1 MPNPA
6 YSGTAYFSRIP
17 PDNIRTHF
25 PEEPNIQEMTLNS
38 IRKYQSLIA
47 RVDKT
52 CRAIQANYADQIACR
67 KGCAGNCCRI
77 HLSIFPIEA
86 VSLARALKKLPRA
99 MAQHIRVNARKTKS
113 FDPCPLLEDGACLM
127 YASRLVICR
136 THGLPMR
143 SEYRG
148 HQSIG
153 FCQKNF
159 KGLKSIPDDAVIDL
173 NGLNA
178 ELAAVNREFTGTHSG
193 RVGLR
198 VRFYIAEALLLDF

>member
-1 MPNPA
+1 MA
-6 YSGTAYFSRIP
+6 LTST
-17 PDNIRTHF
+17 
-25 PEEPNIQEMTLNS
+25 
-38 IRKYQSLIA
+38 RKYQQLIA

-52 CRAIQANYADQIACR
+52 CRTIQEGYADQITCH

-77 HLSIFPIEA
+77 HLSVFPIEA
-86 VSLARALKKLPRA
+86 ISLACALKKLPRE
-99 MAQHIRVNARKTKS
+99 MAHHIRDKARNTSS

-148 HQSIG
+148 HRSIG

-159 KGLKSIPDDAVIDL
+159 QNLKSIPDNAVIDL
-173 NGLNA
+173 NDLNA
-178 ELAAVNREFTGTHSG
+178 ELAAVNREFVNAHSG
-193 RVGLR
+193 PVELR
-198 VRFYIAEALLLDF
+198 SRFYIGEALLLDF